1 MANDNYRYGGSDDD
15 STRYLGPSSGREPGG
30 RRDAYGD
37 GEGTR
42 YLGAASESNYRGR
55 PGADST
61 RYLGAAGEPGP
72 QQPRQYIPPRDAR
85 YDDAYY
91 DDAYYDDAYYDDG
104 YDDYD
109 NRDERGRDLRHFEE
123 RPRRSGGSG
132 SGTGK
137 VIGVTLAVLLAG
149 ALLFLLGRTTGGD
162 GESTEVTTT
171 EEVTSTERTT
181 VTEEPTG
188 PRFELPSEL
197 PSFDTSQLPELP
209 EEAPTDEAQLR
220 ELWDDFLGRLT
231 GGDGAQPGG
240 ELAPDTAG

>member
-37 GEGTR
+37 GDGTR

-85 YDDAYY
+85 YDGGY
-91 DDAYYDDAYYDDG
+91 DDAYYDDD
-104 YDDYD
+104 YDDY
-109 NRDERGRDLRHFEE
+109 DERGRDLRHFEE
-123 RPRRSGGSG
+123 RSRRGSGGSG

-162 GESTEVTTT
+162 GEPTEVTTT
-171 EEVTSTERTT
+171 EEVTSTQRTT
-181 VTEEPTG
+181 VTEEPTE

-240 ELAPDTAG
+240 EPAPDTAG

>member
-37 GEGTR
+37 GDGTR

-85 YDDAYY
+85 YDGGY
-91 DDAYYDDAYYDDG
+91 DDAYYDDD
-104 YDDYD
+104 YDDY
-109 NRDERGRDLRHFEE
+109 DERGRDLRHFEE
-123 RPRRSGGSG
+123 RSRRGSGGSG

-162 GESTEVTTT
+162 GEPTEVTTT
-171 EEVTSTERTT
+171 EEVTSTQRTT

-240 ELAPDTAG
+240 EPAPDTAG

>member
-37 GEGTR
+37 GDGTR

-85 YDDAYY
+85 YDGGY
-91 DDAYYDDAYYDDG
+91 DDAYYDDD
-104 YDDYD
+104 YDDY
-109 NRDERGRDLRHFEE
+109 DERGRDLRHFEE
-123 RPRRSGGSG
+123 RSQRGSGGSG

-162 GESTEVTTT
+162 GEPTEVTTT
-171 EEVTSTERTT
+171 EEVTSTQRTT
-181 VTEEPTG
+181 VTEEPTE

-240 ELAPDTAG
+240 EPAPDTAG